1 MRVLRAA
8 MIAVACVT
16 IAGCGGITDPSKNTV
31 DTFPGTLA
39 VGGTNLHPFSASK
52 TGELSVHLTALAPT
66 SNGTVL
72 LTWTQA
78 SNSGCGGVLG
88 QQAATVGLPVFG
100 SQIVSGSYCIVIQD
114 PGVFTV
120 PQTYTL
126 TVSHP

>member
-1 MRVLRAA
+1 ML
-8 MIAVACVT
+8 AVACVT

-39 VGGTNLHPFSASK
+39 VGGTNLHQFSASK
-52 TGELSVHLTALAPT
+52 TGELSVKLTALAPT

-78 SNSGCGGVLG
+78 ANGSCGGVLN
-88 QQAATVGLPVFG
+88 QAAATVGLPVMG
-100 SQIVSGSYCIVIQD
+100 SQIVSGSYCMVVQD
-114 PGVFTV
+114 PGVFAV